1 MNTAKEK
8 LEILINNYL
17 ASGPM
22 VRSDGKTNEVEI
34 RFGTN
39 NKTKPLTKIDY
50 DNVVKQL
57 YRAGFKIENEDGLHS
72 LRIFHDSVDNQQ
84 SDIRTEIQGV
94 DLIREYCNS
103 NSLKTILNMP
113 STTLDKL
120 KFTEKTRPKGKD
132 GQTIEPAD
140 FDDFN
145 LRVAFQLEQ
154 LHGTNSPKI
163 KGIVENWSKFKK
175 TFRHMNRVRFYH
187 VELPFF
193 ADISI
198 VRSSKTNKGGRHMK
212 LYTVQDA
219 GVFSNPETYEIEMEI
234 DNSKI
239 GIGTEY
245 RTVASI
251 TTSIRKAIRIIM
263 SGIQGTNY
271 PISSVLMSEIQTEYM
286 KLLHGEQYV
295 PGKITSRNFIGPSS
309 KTLQISDIMESNVNN
324 VLKNYTVTDKADG
337 DRKLLYV
344 NGEGKIYLIDT
355 NMTVIFTGAH
365 TVNDKLFNS
374 LIDGEHIKK
383 DKSDKSINLYAA
395 FDVYYIN
402 KKSTRDFEFCKSEPD
417 LGPDLEPESKTTTKA
432 KTESKYRLD
441 LLKSYIDLL
450 KPVFVS
456 NTCELIIKCKSF
468 SPTDNI
474 FGGCSQILSDV
485 EDGIYEYNTDGI
497 IFTPCNLAVGS
508 DIVGKSGPLYK
519 STWKRSFKWKPAEMN
534 TIDFL
539 VSVKKDKTGKDELHN
554 LFQEGTN
561 LQGTRSLIQY
571 KTLILRCGY
580 DESVHGYLN
589 PFDNVINDKIP
600 SAGNDENDDK
610 YKPVPFRP
618 TNLYGLG
625 ANACFANVILKEDG
639 SNEMLMFTS
648 EGEYFEEDM
657 IIEFSYDL
665 TKPAGWK
672 WIPLRV
678 RYDKTTELRNGFK
691 NYGNAYHVANNNWDT
706 IHQPITKE
714 MISKGINIPNY
725 IEDCGEE
732 ENDAT
737 ANTGT
742 YYNRTG
748 DETKRTK
755 SLRNFHNLYVKSKL
769 IQVATT
775 DGATLIDYA
784 VGKAGDLQKWTRA
797 NLSFVLGI
805 DISKDNIENRIDG
818 ACARYLNYRRDNK
831 DDKFR
836 AIFVNGNSGNN
847 IRDGTALLTE
857 KEKEITQAIF
867 GIGRKDTNTLG
878 KFVYDK
884 YGLASDGFQVSSC
897 QFALHYFFETIDTL
911 HRFLRN
917 LSECTKLGGYFIGTC
932 FDGQTIFKILSDRNE
947 LVINNDDGS
956 KMFELTK
963 SYTQTGFPA
972 DATSI
977 GYPINV
983 YQETIGKTFREYL
996 VNFDYFIRIMED
1008 YGFVLLDED
1017 TAKAKGLPNNTG
1029 RFEELY
1035 KQMEYDIKRN
1045 PKASADYRSAN
1056 MMTPNEKQ
1064 LSFMNRYFIFQKKIH
1079 VNVAKLKPPDDE
1091 PIEPKKTAK
1100 IIVKRRGDKITIG
1113 VGETKVSP

>member
-1 MNTAKEK
+1 MNNAKDK
-8 LEILINNYL
+8 LEILIDNYL

-22 VRSDGKTNEVEI
+22 ARSDGKTNEVEI
-34 RFGTN
+34 RFGSKNT
-39 NKTKPLTKIDY
+39 TKPLTKMDY

-72 LRIFHDSVDNQQ
+72 LRIFHESADRKP

-113 STTLDKL
+113 STTNNKL
-120 KFTEKTRPKGKD
+120 RFTEKTRPKGKD

-154 LHGTNSPKI
+154 MHGVNAPKI
-163 KGIVENWSKFKK
+163 KGIVDNWSNYLK

-187 VELPFF
+187 DELPFF

-212 LYTVQDA
+212 FYTVQDA
-219 GVFSNPETYEIEMEI
+219 GVFSNPESYEIEMEI

-239 GIGTEY
+239 GVGTSFKDSKS
-245 RTVASI
+245 VI
-251 TTSIRKAIRIIM
+251 TAIRKAIRVVM

-271 PISSVLMSEIQTEYM
+271 PISSVLMGEIQTEYM

-309 KTLQISDIMESNVNN
+309 KTLQISDIMESNINN

-374 LIDGEHIKK
+374 LIDGEHIKRN
-383 DKSDKSINLYAA
+383 KSDKSINLYAA

-402 KKSTRDFEFCKSEPD
+402 KKSTRDFAFCESEP
-417 LGPDLEPESKTTTKA
+417 EQEIEIETKTEK

-468 SPTDNI
+468 SPSNNI
-474 FGGCSQILSDV
+474 FAGCSQILSDV

-554 LFQEGTN
+554 LFQDGMN

-618 TNLYGLG
+618 TNPYDV
-625 ANACFANVILKEDG
+625 NACFANVILKEDG
-639 SNEMLMFTS
+639 SNELLMFTS

-657 IIEFSYDL
+657 IVEFSYDL
-665 TKPAGWK
+665 TKPGGWK

-691 NYGNAYHVANNNWDT
+691 NYGNAYHVANNNWQT

-725 IEDCGEE
+725 IEECGEE

-737 ANTGT
+737 ANTGM

-769 IQVATT
+769 IQVAANRG
-775 DGATLIDYA
+775 DTLIDYA

-805 DISKDNIENRIDG
+805 DISKDNIQNHIDG
-818 ACARYLNYRRDNK
+818 ACARYLNYRRDNRN
-831 DDKFR
+831 DNFR

-867 GIGRKDTNTLG
+867 GVGRKSADILG
-878 KFVYDK
+878 KFVHDK

-897 QFALHYFFETIDTL
+897 QFALHYFFETSATL

-932 FDGQTIFKILSDRNE
+932 FDGNTVFKILSDRNE
-947 LVINNDDGS
+947 LAIYNDDGS

-963 SYTQTGFPA
+963 LYTQTGFPA

-996 VNFDYFIRIMED
+996 VNFDYLIRIMED
-1008 YGFVLLDED
+1008 YGFVLLENDV
-1017 TAKAKGLPNNTG
+1017 AQAKGLPNNTG
-1029 RFEELY
+1029 LFGELFN
-1035 KQMEYDIKRN
+1035 QMESDIKRN

-1056 MMTPNEKQ
+1056 LMTPSEKQ
-1064 LSFMNRYFIFQKKIH
+1064 ISFMNRYFIFQKKIH
-1079 VNVAKLKPPDDE
+1079 VNVAKLKPTEDE
-1091 PIEPKKTAK
+1091 PVVIETKKPAK
-1100 IIVKRRGDKITIG
+1100 IIIKRKGDKITIG
-1113 VGETKVSP
+1113 